1 MRLPVEKSKFF
12 RALRLD
18 FSKERDK
25 LLIEIAAQNEL
36 IQLKQEKKQ
45 SQNPMGTAAQLIPNS
60 NIPNYL
66 SKKKQNLN
74 KVGRRREIG
83 SATASSAEPE
93 VR

>member
-66 SKKKQNLN
+66 SKKTNLN
-74 KVGRRREIG
+74 KVGRCREIG
-83 SATASSAEPE
+83 SAMASSAEPE

>member
-66 SKKKQNLN
+66 SKKN
-74 KVGRRREIG
+74 K
-83 SATASSAEPE
+83 PE
-93 VR
+93 QSRKTPGNRFRHGIFCGT